1 MPEAT
6 YDRFGEKR
14 QVELYFIKSEF
25 KGLLPKHY
33 PKKSSLLEVTRE
45 IPTEMNDENREEL
58 SRYVPVESCD
68 FLIDFDDGTD
78 GTKEE
83 PNYSRVGFILIY
95 ITTIA

>member
-1 MPEAT
+1 
-6 YDRFGEKR
+6 
-14 QVELYFIKSEF
+14 
-25 KGLLPKHY
+25 
-33 PKKSSLLEVTRE
+33 
-45 IPTEMNDENREEL
+45 MNDENREEL